1 MFLRVDYAASVR
13 SDMAVLDP
21 TVGRYL
27 EDHAPSLTGF
37 CKSLDELILMYFFPR
52 NIFQ

>member
-27 EDHAPSLTGF
+27 SKEYFPIMQLTKQHCHEPSVTYQHA
-37 CKSLDELILMYFFPR
+37 D
-52 NIFQ
+52 